1 MNTTIYALFQ
11 NSVENCGDKPAI
23 IDPVS
28 GKQITYK
35 ELDEYA
41 LRVAAKIK
49 AAGVKKVTI

>member
-1 MNTTIYALFQ
+1 MDTTIYALFQ
-11 NSVENCGDKPAI
+11 NSVESSGDKTAI

-41 LRVAAKIK
+41 SRVAAKIK
-49 AAGVKKVTI
+49 DAGVKKR